1 MFLKKKHVAPK
12 ATYREVWSKGDLA
25 TKLSFFIMGS
35 NALANKQWV
44 KGLAFLLSEII
55 FIVWF
60 VLSGIPTLNTLA
72 TLGTNKTKKV
82 VYDAA
87 QGVYVTKQ
95 PSNSVLI
102 LLFGVLAV
110 ILCIAIIYLY
120 IVNLRSTRHNYI

>member
-1 MFLKKKHVAPK
+1 MFIRKKHVAPK
-12 ATYREVWSKGDLA
+12 ATYREVWSKGDFA

-35 NALANKQWV
+35 NALENKQWA
-44 KGLAFLLSEII
+44 KGFALLLSEVVFTIWFI
-55 FIVWF
+55 F
-60 VLSGIPTLNTLA
+60 SGISTLSMLA

-102 LLFGVLAV
+102 LLLDV
-110 ILCIAIIYLY
+110 
-120 IVNLRSTRHNYI
+120 